1 MSELTYMVL
10 KFGFLALMWVF
21 VFIVVYALRS
31 DLFGAPVRKLVAQ
44 ARERQLAT
52 MPGAGQAG
60 APTAPL
66 AAGVP
71 QAAGGMQRPAAF
83 QPGSPADDLDL
94 TSTADRANRDSRDA
108 SRLVITG
115 GPKSGL
121 EIDLPGEQLVIG
133 RSSDAGLIIRDDYT
147 SSHHARLLR
156 WPDGWM
162 IQDLDSTNGTFLDGA
177 RVHGPTYVP
186 LHTPVTVG
194 ATTFELRR

>member
-21 VFIVVYALRS
+21 IFIVVYALRS
-31 DLFGAPVRKLVAQ
+31 DLFGQPVRKLVAQ
-44 ARERQLAT
+44 ARERQLASQSR
-52 MPGAGQAG
+52 GQSAPRSATAPTLPAG
-60 APTAPL
+60 AYADGEDGLTRS
-66 AAGVP
+66 P
-71 QAAGGMQRPAAF
+71 QPK
-83 QPGSPADDLDL
+83 
-94 TSTADRANRDSRDA
+94 ANRDSRQA
-108 SRLVITG
+108 GRLVITG
-115 GPKSGL
+115 GPKEGL
-121 EIDLPGEQLVIG
+121 EIDLPSEQLTIG
-133 RSSDAGLIIRDDYT
+133 RSSDAGFIIRDDYT

-186 LHTPVTVG
+186 LHTPVTIG

>member
-21 VFIVVYALRS
+21 IFIVVYALRS
-31 DLFGAPVRKLVAQ
+31 DLFGQPVRKLVAQ
-44 ARERQLAT
+44 ARERQLASQAT
-52 MPGAGQAG
+52 SPAPGAAAT
-60 APTAPL
+60 APTLPGGAYDGEAP
-66 AAGVP
+66 GPRPP
-71 QAAGGMQRPAAF
+71 QPK
-83 QPGSPADDLDL
+83 
-94 TSTADRANRDSRDA
+94 ANRDSRQA
-108 SRLVITG
+108 GRLVITG
-115 GPKSGL
+115 GPKEGL
-121 EIDLPGEQLVIG
+121 EIDLPSEQLTIG
-133 RSSDAGLIIRDDYT
+133 RSSDAGFIIRDDYT

-186 LHTPVTVG
+186 LHTPVTIG

>member
-1 MSELTYMVL
+1 MNAVGDLTYMLL

-21 VFIVVYALRS
+21 VFVVVYALRS
-31 DLFGAPVRKLVAQ
+31 DLFGQPVRKLVAQ
-44 ARERQLAT
+44 ARERQLSQRSA
-52 MPGAGQAG
+52 PPAAAG
-60 APTAPL
+60 AVTEPIGAPR
-66 AAGVP
+66 AEES
-71 QAAGGMQRPAAF
+71 GGAPRK
-83 QPGSPADDLDL
+83 AD
-94 TSTADRANRDSRDA
+94 RDSREA

-115 GPKSGL
+115 GPKAGL
-121 EIDLPGEQLVIG
+121 EIDLPGEQLTIG

-147 SSHHARLLR
+147 SSHHARLLL

>member
-31 DLFGAPVRKLVAQ
+31 DLFGQPVRKLVAR
-44 ARERQLAT
+44 AREQQLAQRT
-52 MPGAGQAG
+52 APTSASPSVAPVAPPEG
-60 APTAPL
+60 APSAK
-66 AAGVP
+66 
-71 QAAGGMQRPAAF
+71 
-83 QPGSPADDLDL
+83 
-94 TSTADRANRDSRDA
+94 ADRASRDA
-108 SRLVITG
+108 RRLVITG
-115 GPKSGL
+115 GPKAGL
-121 EIDLPGEQLVIG
+121 EIDLPGEQLTIG

-186 LHTPVTVG
+186 LHTAVTVG